1 MGQIN
6 FEFIKEREGKGYTQG
21 YIPTNEDGSILGQSG
36 VTIASGFDL
45 GQQDVTSISAL
56 PKDLQDKLIPYLGAK
71 KDAARKKLEET
82 GGLNL
87 SEEEVNQIDMMSKE
101 KYSNDIKSS
110 YNKLTGKNFEELPS
124 SLQTVIADIQFQ
136 YGTNYSRTPK
146 FAGII
151 KEISENPSN
160 VDSYMK
166 LENELRNFG
175 DDYGPRREREA
186 DLIKQQISS
195 MQSMS
200 TEEMAKQEQQAMMYQ
215 QAKKKASMQVASQ
228 FNILNVMEDLG
239 QVFQQF
245 KKEGE

>member
-1 MGQIN
+1 MAQID
-6 FEFIKEREGKGYTQG
+6 FEFIKEREGKGYTKG

-71 KDAARKKLEET
+71 KDAARKKLKET

-87 SEEEVNQIDMMSKE
+87 TEEEVNQIDMMSKE

-110 YNKLTGKNFEELPS
+110 YNKLTGKNFQDLPS

-160 VDSYMK
+160 VDSYIK
-166 LENELRNFG
+166 LEQELRNFG
-175 DDYGPRREREA
+175 DDYEPRRGLEA
-186 DLIKQQISS
+186 DLIKEEILN
-195 MQSMS
+195 MQNPKESMS
-200 TEEMAKQEQQAMMYQ
+200 QNDAMLIKAKQN
-215 QAKKKASMQVASQ
+215 ASKVAGNS
-228 FNILNVMEDLG
+228 FNILNVMNDLG
-239 QVFQQF
+239 QVFEPF
-245 KKEGE
+245 EGGE